1 MKSLEWMHKVHK
13 TNKNP
18 EKISINPIQYREWG
32 REVGGKPPPPPYQF
46 FLCNFYKRTVYP
58 T

>member
-32 REVGGKPPPPPYQF
+32 REGGGKSPPPPPLPVF
-46 FLCNFYKRTVYP
+46 PL
-58 T
+58 